1 MAKRAVNGWFS
12 DLVSSAAK
20 PIFGTLHQSVLGT
33 PEMDSPQMTRARD
46 LWAVSQTIANTCFVL
61 LITAGGVWLMAG
73 HNLPGAELTPAQLAV
88 RIVGAFLASNLSLI
102 LIGHG
107 ISFANGLAGAF
118 LHAGAESTDPSVVA
132 DIVAGFVA
140 ASLIPGSP
148 FGALI
153 ALGVVVLALGVV
165 FTYAIRLA
173 LTMVLIAAAP
183 VALMFHAL
191 PLTDGLARL
200 WWRGMSGLLAI
211 QVCQALAL
219 ATAYRLLFTETDDTS
234 DQLLG
239 MPTDNDFTDL
249 LVAGCL
255 LWVLLRIPSWVART
269 VWRPAQPRMLGGLL
283 RSLIVYRGLGALLGG
298 RRRTAVPA
306 SVENPPPVQPP
317 PAPPRRPQLPS
328 PRPPLALPAGPAGSA
343 GPATPPPPNEPGE
356 PETGPEGDPRPM
368 QLALPIPHP
377 PAPAR
382 PGTQRPV
389 QLTLP
394 IPVTRVR
401 QPTVPPPA
409 AAPARPRAR
418 SRQLMLP
425 GMPRRPVPHRQLTL
439 WIDPPK
445 RRRSK

>member
-20 PIFGTLHQSVLGT
+20 PIFETLQQTVLGT
-33 PEMDSPQMTRARD
+33 PEMDAPQMVRVRE
-46 LWAVSQTIANTCFVL
+46 LWGVSQTIANTCFVL

-88 RIVGAFLASNLSLI
+88 RIIGAFLASNLSLI

-132 DIVAGFVA
+132 DVVAGFVA
-140 ASLIPGSP
+140 ASLVPGSP
-148 FGALI
+148 FGALV

-165 FTYAIRLA
+165 FVYVVRLA

-234 DQLLG
+234 DQLVG
-239 MPTDNDFTDL
+239 MPSANDLTDL
-249 LVAGCL
+249 LVAACL

-269 VWRPAQPRMLGGLL
+269 IWRPAQPRMLGGLL
-283 RSLIVYRGLGALLGG
+283 RSLIIYRGLGALLG
-298 RRRTAVPA
+298 RRRGLGAPA
-306 SVENPPPVQPP
+306 ATSTSSAQPP
-317 PAPPRRPQLPS
+317 PAPPNRPQMPG
-328 PRPPLALPAGPAGSA
+328 PRRPLALPAGPS
-343 GPATPPPPNEPGE
+343 PATPPPPSDPDD

-368 QLALPIPHP
+368 QLALPIPNS

-382 PGTQRPV
+382 PRAKQPR
-389 QLTLP
+389 QLALP
-394 IPVTRVR
+394 MPVTRVR
-401 QPTVPPPA
+401 KPPTPQQA

-418 SRQLMLP
+418 SRQLMFP

-445 RRRSK
+445 HRRSK

>member
-20 PIFGTLHQSVLGT
+20 PIFDTLHQSVLGT

-46 LWAVSQTIANTCFVL
+46 LWSVSQTIANTCLVL

-102 LIGHG
+102 LIGYS

-219 ATAYRLLFTETDDTS
+219 STAYRLLFTETDDTS

-239 MPTDNDFTDL
+239 LPSSNDFTDL

-298 RRRTAVPA
+298 RRRVAAPMTAQNSPIPPPA
-306 SVENPPPVQPP
+306 SPP
-317 PAPPRRPQLPS
+317 PAPPRRPQIPG
-328 PRPPLALPAGPAGSA
+328 PRPLLALPAGPPS
-343 GPATPPPPNEPGE
+343 PAAPPPPETPAD
-356 PETGPEGDPRPM
+356 PDTGPEGDPRPM
-368 QLALPIPHP
+368 QLALPITAP
-377 PAPAR
+377 PAKPQ
-382 PGTQRPV
+382 GNRPV
-389 QLTLP
+389 QLGLP

-401 QPTVPPPA
+401 QPPAPPPA
-409 AAPARPRAR
+409 TAPARPRVR
-418 SRQLMLP
+418 SRQLMFP
-425 GMPRRPVPHRQLTL
+425 GMPRRPVPNRQLTL
-439 WIDPPK
+439 WTDPPK
-445 RRRSK
+445 RRRGQ